1 MARGSSAWFKG
12 VLAACVLLLAT
23 GCWDRVEIDERG
35 FVIGIAVDKP
45 RSPRAETR
53 SRREAPNK
61 PTGKNR
67 YAATFQFVIPGKM
80 QNGGG
85 KGSSSAGDESFLN
98 LTSEGDTIFDVDRQI
113 SARASRSPY
122 YEHMKVIIIS
132 EHVAKE
138 SGEFA
143 RIMDFFLREPEMRRS
158 AKVLISNGEARG
170 ALEIT
175 PKNEKLPVMY
185 INYIA
190 ENSPK
195 NSRMLRE
202 TKLGDIHEFLLRGRS
217 FAVQRVLSAGGVEV
231 KVVGAAIFRGK
242 DTRLVGS
249 LGSDETEG
257 LNLLTG
263 EFDTGIVKSEVDGE
277 LVVFEALA
285 AKRKIKADVSDPQH
299 IRFTISIDT
308 EGTIGETFKQLDYG
322 KEAVLAR
329 VEQAVAAEM
338 ERMEREAI
346 HKLQNE
352 FQTDA
357 MRLGAFLEQKHNKV
371 WKQVK
376 NNWEE
381 RERLFT
387 TCEIKLQTNVKI
399 RRLGTVNRSH
409 K

>member
-1 MARGSSAWFKG
+1 MGTIRRAFLRTLVFGGA
-12 VLAACVLLLAT
+12 LLLVT

-53 SRREAPNK
+53 SRKEAPNK

-80 QNGGG
+80 QSGGE
-85 KGSSSAGDESFLN
+85 KGSSSAGSESFLN

-132 EHVAKE
+132 EHVAKQP
-138 SGEFA
+138 GEFA

-158 AKVLISNGEARG
+158 AKVLVSNGEARG

-175 PKNEKLPVMY
+175 PKNERLPVMY

-195 NSRMLRE
+195 NSRMLPE

-217 FAVQRVLSAGGVEV
+217 FAVQRVIGTGEAEV

-242 DTRLVGS
+242 DTRLMGS

-263 EFDTGIVKSEVDGE
+263 DFHSGIVKSQLGGE
-277 LVVFEALA
+277 LVVFEALS
-285 AKRKIKADVSDPQH
+285 AKRHVKADVTDPRH
-299 IRFTISIDT
+299 IRFAISIEM
-308 EGTIGETFKQLDYG
+308 EGTLGETFQQLDFE
-322 KEAVLAR
+322 KENAMMR
-329 VEQAVAAEM
+329 VEQAVAVEV

-346 HKLQNE
+346 HKLQNV
-352 FQTDA
+352 FKTDA
-357 MRLGAFLEQKHNKV
+357 MRLGAYLEQKHNKV
-371 WKQVK
+371 WKQIK
-376 NNWEE
+376 DDWEE
-381 RERLFT
+381 GDRLFT
-387 TCEIKLQTNVKI
+387 TCEVKLETSVKI